1 MSKSEKFYDY
11 LILEG
16 YGEITIQNYRQTI
29 TKFLK
34 DLDTQK
40 PTQKQAENYLIE
52 IRKKEYSYSHIK
64 NNITNISR
72 FMKFIGR
79 PIKVEMP
86 RKPQTLPTKD
96 ILTEGEIARMM
107 AETKNSREKA
117 MLGILVFNGLRNK
130 EVCSLKVK
138 DIDFENNI
146 IKVISGKFSKDRIV
160 PISKEEYKILLG
172 YLRDYLREENDYLFT
187 TLIRNNQY
195 TGGDLRKRIKVI
207 TKRAKIKKRVYP
219 HLMRHSLITHLL
231 EKGMN
236 VIAVQQ
242 IAGHTNLKTTMWY
255 SHFSPQKVQQ
265 EFMYFIPSYL

>member
-242 IAGHTNLKTTMWY
+242 IAGHANLKTTMWY
-255 SHFSPQKVQQ
+255 SHYSPQKVQQ